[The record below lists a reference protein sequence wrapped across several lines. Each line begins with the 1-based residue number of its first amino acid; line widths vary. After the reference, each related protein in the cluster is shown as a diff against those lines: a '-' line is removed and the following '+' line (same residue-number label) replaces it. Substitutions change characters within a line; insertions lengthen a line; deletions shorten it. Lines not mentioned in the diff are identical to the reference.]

1 MYNDILSSF
10 VFLLFFIFFGQS
22 YVDEKVSFTLSFL
35 AHLKEIFLVWR
46 SSFLSPFHRRLK
58 ACYVDRCMVDDNN

>member
-1 MYNDILSSF
+1 MKK
-10 VFLLFFIFFGQS
+10 FFYTKI
-22 YVDEKVSFTLSFL
+22 L